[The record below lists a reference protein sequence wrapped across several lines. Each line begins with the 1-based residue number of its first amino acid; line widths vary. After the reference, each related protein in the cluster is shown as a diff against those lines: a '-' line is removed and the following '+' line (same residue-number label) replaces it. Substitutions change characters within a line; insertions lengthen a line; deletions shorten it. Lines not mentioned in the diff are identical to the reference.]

1 MAPSLSSSLVIG
13 LKGEDLGSLVGS
25 VAEFG
30 ARGVRPTG
38 TFCDRAMQALC
49 NSKCRFQTEYLRRLM
64 TSSLEAF
71 PGCWQ
76 PLNWSR
82 FDEALQDLV
91 VGKDPLALGA
101 RAAYLGIVLD
111 SLETSRRQRQ
121 EAAGGGARG
130 GSSSSSSSSGVP
142 PLLLGAGG
150 DRDGRTALKQC
161 TKWAA
166 RVWAHRHAGVAEG
179 AANAA
184 AGGRDYDEEIVNTRV
199 CMTASRALAEALEA
213 FRMAAGELEGCRL
226 AAVILESESE
236 SNGGKEAARG
246 LAGLM
251 RSLSGR
257 TFCSALA
264 GVLLENMP
272 EQQQQQGGGVVVEVE
287 KLKALLRRQ
296 AAVPMGAVSAGGGR
310 RGSRAKVV
318 GGGAGSAMLF
328 ANMDAE
334 SN

>member
-1 MAPSLSSSLVIG
+1 
-13 LKGEDLGSLVGS
+13 
-25 VAEFG
+25 
-30 ARGVRPTG
+30 
-38 TFCDRAMQALC
+38 
-49 NSKCRFQTEYLRRLM
+49 M
-64 TSSLEAF
+64 TSSLETF
-71 PGCWQ
+71 PRCWQ

-101 RAAYLGIVLD
+101 RAAYLDIVLD
-111 SLETSRRQRQ
+111 SLEASRRQRQ
-121 EAAGGGARG
+121 GAAGGGARG
-130 GSSSSSSSSGVP
+130 GSSSSGVP

-161 TKWAA
+161 AKWAA
-166 RVWAHRHAGVAEG
+166 RVWAHRHAGVTAG
-179 AANAA
+179 A
-184 AGGRDYDEEIVNTRV
+184 AGGGGNYGEEIVNTRV

-213 FRMAAGELEGCRL
+213 FVIAAGELEGCRL

-246 LAGLM
+246 VAGLM

-257 TFCSALA
+257 PFCSALA

-296 AAVPMGAVSAGGGR
+296 AAVPIGVVSAGGSR

-318 GGGAGSAMLF
+318 GAGSAMLF
-328 ANMDAE
+328 ADMDAE

>member
-1 MAPSLSSSLVIG
+1 
-13 LKGEDLGSLVGS
+13 
-25 VAEFG
+25 
-30 ARGVRPTG
+30 
-38 TFCDRAMQALC
+38 
-49 NSKCRFQTEYLRRLM
+49 M

-71 PGCWQ
+71 PRCWQ

-91 VGKDPLALGA
+91 VGKDPLELGA

-111 SLETSRRQRQ
+111 SLETFRRQRQ
-121 EAAGGGARG
+121 GAVGGGARG
-130 GSSSSSSSSGVP
+130 GSSSSGVP

-161 TKWAA
+161 AKWAA
-166 RVWAHRHAGVAEG
+166 RVWAHRHAGVAAG
-179 AANAA
+179 A
-184 AGGRDYDEEIVNTRV
+184 AGGRKYDEEIVNTRV

-264 GVLLENMP
+264 RVLLENMP
-272 EQQQQQGGGVVVEVE
+272 EQQQQGGGGVVEVE

-296 AAVPMGAVSAGGGR
+296 AAVPIGVVSAGGSR
-310 RGSRAKVV
+310 RGCRAKVV

-328 ANMDAE
+328 ADMDAE